1 MRPLFTIAWKTVIVI
16 AVWLVIGWL
25 VGFLRPVDVR
35 LGTELP
41 AWVQIPGL
49 IALLLGAVGVLACGM
64 MLSTRGIGA
73 LPGKERLL
81 PVAFLATG
89 PFRFVR
95 NPMSLAGVIL
105 MVGIAL
111 WRRSAVGLGLAAG
124 LFVLFHAVAVCVEEP
139 GLETRFGESY
149 RQYKRNVPRWFP
161 RWRPWRGSSA
171 EPAVAADRAS
181 ITPL

>member
-1 MRPLFTIAWKTVIVI
+1 MRRVFIIAWKTAIVI

-25 VGFLRPVDVR
+25 VGFLRPLDVR

-41 AWVQIPGL
+41 KWVQIPGL
-49 IALLLGAVGVLACGM
+49 VALLVGAGGVLGCGM
-64 MLSTRGIGA
+64 MLSTRGIGT

-81 PVAFLATG
+81 PVEFLATG

-111 WRRSAVGLGLAAG
+111 WHRSALGLGLAAG
-124 LFVLFHAVAVCVEEP
+124 LFVLFHAVVVCVEEP

-149 RQYKRNVPRWFP
+149 LQYKRNVPRWFP
-161 RWRPWRGSSA
+161 RWRPWLGGSA
-171 EPAVAADRAS
+171 GPAGAADSAG
-181 ITPL
+181 IKAL